1 MSHVANLRH
10 QQALSNTPSKRRKLS
25 DHGSTNGVNGLLDGL
40 ASKKIHATSTINAK
54 GAQRKQA
61 DESGVTVGRGHEDT
75 DMHEAVSASG
85 SASSSDDEE
94 DSDDSAEQSDA
105 AEEALGKGHKP
116 QLNGHTSSSQAEA
129 GADEASASDLD
140 DDDKDAAEP
149 SFGDL
154 LRSRT
159 DADGPIDVSLSIPDT
174 PLPHSIATQRLS
186 TLTLPTATSLST
198 VLTQSLRTNDTAL
211 LESCLQVPHL
221 DSIRSTIERLAPAL
235 ASLLLQKLAERMHKR
250 PGRAGSLM
258 VWVQWTV
265 VAHGGYLASQP
276 AAMKQL
282 QTLYNVVK
290 QRATGLQ
297 PLLQLKG
304 KLDML
309 EAQMQLRRNMQ
320 VRSLQRGEEAGVI
333 YVEGQEDEQEKL
345 ELPSGKH
352 ARNIVVDDS
361 EMEEDEDDMPQT
373 LANGVSDDDDDD
385 DEEDDED
392 SEDDQD
398 LLIDDEAEVDSA
410 EDSDALSDDI
420 DLDEDDEEEDDDDDD
435 EDDEGTEVIP
445 VTKSVK
451 LSKRR

>member
-1 MSHVANLRH
+1 MSHAANLRLR
-10 QQALSNTPSKRRKLS
+10 QAASSTPSKRRKLS
-25 DHGSTNGVNGLLDGL
+25 DNEPNGVNGLLNGL
-40 ASKKIHATSTINAK
+40 SSKKLHATPTHDIKNAR
-54 GAQRKQA
+54 RKHA
-61 DESGVTVGRGHEDT
+61 DESEVAVGRGQEDAEMQ
-75 DMHEAVSASG
+75 DAISIE
-85 SASSSDDEE
+85 SSSDDEDDEDDE
-94 DSDDSAEQSDA
+94 DSDSDA
-105 AEEALGKGHKP
+105 SQP
-116 QLNGHTSSSQAEA
+116 QPNGHSSSQALA
-129 GADEASASDLD
+129 GIDEPSANAED
-140 DDDKDAAEP
+140 DSAEP

-154 LRSRT
+154 LRSRN
-159 DADGPIDVSLSIPDT
+159 DQAPIDVSMTIPDV
-174 PLPHSIATQRLS
+174 PSATSSSLQRPAGGALS
-186 TLTLPTATSLST
+186 LATATSLST

-235 ASLLLQKLAERMHKR
+235 ASSLLQKLAERMHKR

-320 VRSLQRGEEAGVI
+320 VQRTRDEEGVI
-333 YVEGQEDEQEKL
+333 YVEGEEDEKL

-361 EMEEDEDDMPQT
+361 EMEEDEDDEMPQT
-373 LANGVSDDDDDD
+373 LANGLSDEEEDEDEDS
-385 DEEDDED
+385 DEED
-392 SEDDQD
+392 QD
-398 LLIDDEAEVDSA
+398 LIDDEVEVASA
-410 EDSDALSDDI
+410 DDSDELSDEIDI
-420 DLDEDDEEEDDDDDD
+420 GDDDDD
-435 EDDEGTEVIP
+435 EDDEDDDEDEVEEVP
-445 VTKSVK
+445 AKKVKS
-451 LSKRR
+451 SRR